1 MLGHA
6 LQMIALPFLL
16 NPSFANHYLMMPFMG
31 NLIALIRGGGD
42 LKNSI
47 KRRYMQNFEKKEE
60 I

>member
-16 NPSFANHYLMMPFMG
+16 NPSFANHDLMMSFMG

>member
-1 MLGHA
+1 
-6 LQMIALPFLL
+6 MIALPFLL
-16 NPSFANHYLMMPFMG
+16 NPSFANHYLMMPFVG
-31 NLIALIRGGGD
+31 NLIALIRGEGD